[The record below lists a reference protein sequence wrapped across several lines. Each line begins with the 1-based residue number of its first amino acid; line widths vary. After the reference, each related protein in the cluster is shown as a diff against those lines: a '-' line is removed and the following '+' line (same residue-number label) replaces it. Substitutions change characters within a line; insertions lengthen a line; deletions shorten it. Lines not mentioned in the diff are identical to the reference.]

1 MTQKTPNLNDAY
13 AIATPQDNQRVYSAW
28 AKSYDQEFIAE
39 MDYRLPEEVARV
51 FKAAGGAG
59 PVLDIGA
66 GTGAL
71 GGLLADVGPVDGT
84 DISQEMLDVAATK
97 QVYRDVF
104 WGDLT
109 DRLPCEDSTYNAVVS
124 SGTFT
129 TGHVGPDAIDEVLRV
144 VKKGGLV
151 VISVNAHHWE
161 SAGFKAKF
169 HALGER
175 VDEPR
180 IETVRIYGP
189 RSQGAHKAD
198 LGLIVEFR
206 KRS

>member
-39 MDYRLPEEVARV
+39 MDYRLPDEVARV
-51 FKAAGGAG
+51 FKATGGVG

-71 GGLLADVGPVDGT
+71 GVLLADVGPVDGT

-161 SAGFKAKF
+161 SAGFKAKCDAIQK
-169 HALGER
+169 H
-175 VDEPR
+175 VNNIYIDS
-180 IETVRIYGP
+180 VQIYGP
-189 RSQGAHKAD
+189 RAKGPHKDDLAHI
-198 LGLIVEFR
+198 IVIR
-206 KRS
+206 